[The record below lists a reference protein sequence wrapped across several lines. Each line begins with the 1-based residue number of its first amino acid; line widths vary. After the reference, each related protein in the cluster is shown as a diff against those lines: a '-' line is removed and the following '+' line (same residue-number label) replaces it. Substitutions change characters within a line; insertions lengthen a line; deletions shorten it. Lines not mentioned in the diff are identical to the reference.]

1 MSRRNNN
8 RNNNNNAI
16 QYTIVNGQ
24 ELIQIFENIVI
35 NCRNQRETKVIDLIK
50 KYAYYKTNNTNTSI
64 FTLEYETDDN
74 DLLAICCIT
83 KLPNAADLLI
93 SDYADL
99 FDVGTTNP
107 LGQTALI
114 LAIINDL
121 FSVAEDLLNKFLEDC
136 NPGQVTHGDGFQLSA
151 LDFMLQKNKDIIKKN
166 IEIVVNLLDYY
177 LQNEPTSPVFHRN
190 IDILCRDIKF
200 YEPLILP
207 YISKARLDLNERFC
221 REIVPAKIGPFHDFH
236 TNLPNTRGMNEIRI
250 NAEPVNLQMVIPT
263 NDRNFP
269 REYTREQED
278 EFRIN
283 KRQRNEDPDEN
294 RGGTKPRK
302 IKNPKFSKSTKKS
315 KNKKAKQAKQAKQ
328 RKHTKQQKQQK
339 QRNKTK
345 RNR

>member
-99 FDVGTTNP
+99 FDVGTVNP

-121 FSVAEDLLNKFLEDC
+121 FSVAEDLLNNFLEDC

-221 REIVPAKIGPFHDFH
+221 REVVPAEIGTFHDFH

-250 NAEPVNLQMVIPT
+250 NAEPINLQMGIPT

-269 REYTREQED
+269 DEYTREEED
-278 EFRIN
+278 SFRIN

-302 IKNPKFSKSTKKS
+302 IKKPNLPKWTKSTKTIKSTKKS
-315 KNKKAKQAKQAKQ
+315 KNKKAKQ
-328 RKHTKQQKQQK
+328 QKQK
-339 QRNKTK
+339 KSKNKSK
-345 RNR
+345 RNS

>member
-1 MSRRNNN
+1 MSSGN
-8 RNNNNNAI
+8 NNNNNAI

-24 ELIQIFENIVI
+24 ELIEIFENIVI

-50 KYAYYKTNNTNTSI
+50 KYAYYKTNNSSTTI

-74 DLLAICCIT
+74 DLLAICCIN

-93 SDYADL
+93 TDYADL
-99 FDVGTTNP
+99 FDVGTANP

-121 FSVAEDLLNKFLEDC
+121 FSVASDLLNNFLEDC

-151 LDFMLQKNKDIIKKN
+151 LDFMLQKNKDIIKEN
-166 IEIVVNLLDYY
+166 IEIVANLLDYY
-177 LQNEPTSPVFHRN
+177 IENEDTSPVFHRN
-190 IDILCRDIKF
+190 IDIICRDIKF
-200 YEPLILP
+200 YEPLLKP
-207 YISKARLDLNERFC
+207 YFSKDRLDLNERFC
-221 REIVPAKIGPFHDFH
+221 KDIVPAEIGPFRDFH

-269 REYTREQED
+269 HEYTREEED
-278 EFRIN
+278 SFRIN

-294 RGGTKPRK
+294 RGGAKNRKLKKSKKPKSTKK
-302 IKNPKFSKSTKKS
+302 SKTIKNTKKS
-315 KNKKAKQAKQAKQ
+315 KNKKAKLKKQ
-328 RKHTKQQKQQK
+328 TKTKK
-339 QRNKTK
+339 LNKTK